1 MNGRYHLIS
10 VAEDRMLMIWNLRDR
25 SVAYRSS
32 VLGAHPLRCVAA
44 HPSLNRIAVGSD
56 DGVVRFFSV
65 SEASSRRP
73 STSARGSSSDTELVQ
88 CRHLYSF
95 DAARVLRRERQTQES
110 KHADSLATAATHA
123 QQQVVDALPV
133 WARASSPQAKPP
145 AAEPVTPDAAE
156 VSPCVLCVAFHT
168 EASVSDDARGGDEE
182 FDAQSFLAG
191 VGDGSLGRPSSLK
204 WRFVLCIVRFN
215 TGTNPASQNRVC
227 VRLATRMVLQ
237 QALVLVSCGHA
248 KQTVL
253 HRRGLIQ
260 CCGQHRSVHG
270 SGLRRCTTVRFACV
284 LCDNGSRG
292 LTHVHVCRL
301 ASVFTAAP
309 RGGPSAQ
316 CHFVLAKYVSDSS
329 WLIPVQDLHASAGG
343 QFGSPAAPSD
353 GVVVGLGHEPHASPE
368 TRTRRGRWDSP
379 ADDVATESDA
389 YSDDFDDDVGE
400 YDEAKRSTHD
410 QRARCDGA
418 VSGGGGAGAG
428 AAADVGRRGS
438 GPRPDTP
445 SGSATPAGATLSVF
459 PTIAPR
465 EGCPLKARLQRTDTG
480 GAEWAT
486 AAGAVRGKRGRKAP
500 RGVVDKPVRACAGGR
515 TRTPRAA
522 WLDMVAGCI
531 DVGDVPREGEVI
543 RVRQCAPAQAVWS

>member
-227 VRLATRMVLQ
+227 VRLATEWYCSKPSCWC
-237 QALVLVSCGHA
+237 LVATPSKLYCIDADSYNVVASIDPSTVPGFVGVPRCGLP
-248 KQTVL
+248 VY
-253 HRRGLIQ
+253 
-260 CCGQHRSVHG
+260 SV
-270 SGLRRCTTVRFACV
+270 TM
-284 LCDNGSRG
+284 
-292 LTHVHVCRL
+292 
-301 ASVFTAAP
+301 
-309 RGGPSAQ
+309 
-316 CHFVLAKYVSDSS
+316 
-329 WLIPVQDLHASAGG
+329 
-343 QFGSPAAPSD
+343 
-353 GVVVGLGHEPHASPE
+353 VVV
-368 TRTRRGRWDSP
+368 D
-379 ADDVATESDA
+379 
-389 YSDDFDDDVGE
+389 
-400 YDEAKRSTHD
+400 
-410 QRARCDGA
+410 
-418 VSGGGGAGAG
+418 
-428 AAADVGRRGS
+428 
-438 GPRPDTP
+438 
-445 SGSATPAGATLSVF
+445 
-459 PTIAPR
+459 
-465 EGCPLKARLQRTDTG
+465 
-480 GAEWAT
+480 
-486 AAGAVRGKRGRKAP
+486 
-500 RGVVDKPVRACAGGR
+500 
-515 TRTPRAA
+515 
-522 WLDMVAGCI
+522 
-531 DVGDVPREGEVI
+531 
-543 RVRQCAPAQAVWS
+543 